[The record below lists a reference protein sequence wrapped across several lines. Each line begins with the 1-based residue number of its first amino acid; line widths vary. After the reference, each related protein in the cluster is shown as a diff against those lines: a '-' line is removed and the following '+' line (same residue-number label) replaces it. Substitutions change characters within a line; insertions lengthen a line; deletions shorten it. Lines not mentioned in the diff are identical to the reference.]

1 MITIARDP
9 VALMTSELTMR
20 GFFDKTIMDKIQTTE
35 WKETVLQNF
44 NSYLSGID
52 DMAIANRFDIVIDY
66 RTLTDFPFET
76 TKAVCD
82 KIGLEI
88 TNPEYVDNRLRD
100 YTEHNHIL
108 SSKRVVEYNQIRE
121 HVLELDLSHMYR
133 FYNALL
139 AKCIEVPGIL

>member
-1 MITIARDP
+1 MITIVRDP
-9 VALMTSELTMR
+9 IELMTSELTMR
-20 GFFDKTIMDKIQTTE
+20 SFFDKTIIDKIQTKQ
-35 WKETVLQNF
+35 WQETVLTNF

-66 RTLTDFPFET
+66 RTLVDFPFET

-82 KIGLEI
+82 RIGLEI
-88 TNPEYVDNRLRD
+88 TNHEYVDNRLRD

-108 SSKRVVEYNQIRE
+108 SSKRVQEYDQIKE
-121 HVLELDLSHMYR
+121 YVLGLDLTQMYR
-133 FYNALL
+133 FYNTLL